1 MEKTFRGKVDWLF
14 FHNHHGWRSAIQTM
28 CLDGCCL
35 VPTPCKTICRKNY
48 DHVMSQGRELRHVE
62 KGCRT
67 NRVLGWK
74 KKKKTSEGDKDP
86 DYPFEFNADGVD
98 INKAYMMASTRHP
111 DEKEFTRRIVRSK

>member
-1 MEKTFRGKVDWLF
+1 
-14 FHNHHGWRSAIQTM
+14 
-28 CLDGCCL
+28 
-35 VPTPCKTICRKNY
+35 
-48 DHVMSQGRELRHVE
+48 
-62 KGCRT
+62 
-67 NRVLGWK
+67 VLGWK